1 MSVGPTQMP
10 DIFGITPEP
19 FAGTYEAF
27 LEGIHSDDREVVQ
40 QAARKALDE
49 DTPLGIA

>member
-1 MSVGPTQMP
+1 MH
-10 DIFGITPEP
+10 DFFGITPEQ

-27 LEGIHSDDREVVQ
+27 LERVHPDDREVVQ